1 MIATIE
7 RAAAHT
13 RRGFFVMWHCPDSF
27 ACWLR
32 AAYPAWAPRH
42 GHTAL
47 VALCGQEGS
56 LLEQRPRSAT

>member
-1 MIATIE
+1 MIE
-7 RAAAHT
+7 RAAAQT
-13 RRGFFVMWHCPDSF
+13 RRALIGVWHCPDSF

-32 AAYPAWAPRH
+32 AVYPDWAPRR
-42 GHTAL
+42 GHVAL

>member
-1 MIATIE
+1 MIE
-7 RAAAHT
+7 RAAAQT
-13 RRGFFVMWHCPDSF
+13 RRALIVVGRCPDTF

-32 AAYPAWAPRH
+32 AVYPAWAPRR
-42 GHTAL
+42 GHVAL